1 MSKTLE
7 SNLTE
12 GNVTRK
18 LVSFAWPLFVANL
31 LVTLYGIVDTLVV
44 GFFDGSV
51 GISAVTTGS
60 QLMNILMFIGMGF
73 ANGGQVL
80 VSQLKGAGDKEGLC
94 KAIGSL
100 ITLCAVSGLVIG
112 VIGAA
117 ITPIALHLLNTPAE
131 AWDGARDYMII
142 TSLGMVFMYISY
154 AFNSTMRGLGDS
166 RRPMLFIGV
175 ATIMNMI
182 LDVILVGPLKM
193 GARGAALATVFAIF
207 CSALFAFVYLF
218 RRREI
223 FVFDFKPDSFK
234 LRGRWVKEH
243 LRLGIPMALQSS
255 VINISL
261 AYVMSLVNV
270 YGVAAS
276 SAVGI
281 GGKLINV
288 CCMPYHSTGTAAGSM
303 CGQNVGAGKLDRVRE
318 TVNKTMLIN
327 LCVTAL
333 TACIIVF
340 IPDPIIHLF
349 DRNAEVADICR
360 LYLQLH
366 LVHNAMQALFN
377 AQNAACLGVGNTFL
391 SAVAFITD
399 GVVLRLAMCLLFT
412 YVWPLG
418 LFGVILATAVAPV
431 GAEII
436 FGVYYWG
443 GFWRK
448 AGERRYA
455 LLSGQ
460 RAEQAGTRV

>member
-12 GNVTRK
+12 GNVTGK
-18 LVSFAWPLFVANL
+18 LLSFAWPLFVANL
-31 LVTLYGIVDTLVV
+31 LVTFYGIVDTLVV
-44 GFFDGSV
+44 GHFDGSA

-80 VSQLKGAGDKEGLC
+80 IAQLKGADDNDGLC

-100 ITLCAVSGLVIG
+100 VTLCTLSGLVVG
-112 VIGAA
+112 AIGAL
-117 ITPIALHLLNTPAE
+117 ITPMALRLLNTPAE
-131 AWDGARDYMII
+131 AWNGARDYMII
-142 TSLGMVFMYISY
+142 TSLGMVFMFISY

-175 ATIMNMI
+175 ATVMNMI
-182 LDVILVGPLKM
+182 LDVIFVGPLRM

-207 CSALFAFVYLF
+207 CSALFAFLYLF
-218 RRREI
+218 RRKAQ
-223 FVFDFKPDSFK
+223 FAFDFKLNSFK
-234 LRGRWVKEH
+234 LRRRWVGEH

-281 GGKLINV
+281 GGKLISV
-288 CCMPYHSTGTAAGSM
+288 CCMPYHSTGTAAGAM
-303 CGQNVGAGKLDRVRE
+303 CGQCVGAGLLDRVRE
-318 TVNKTMLIN
+318 TVNKTVCIN
-327 LCVTAL
+327 LAVTVL
-333 TACIIVF
+333 TAVVIVF
-340 IPDPIIHLF
+340 VPDVIIHLF
-349 DRNAEVADICR
+349 DTNEEVVEICR
-360 LYLQLH
+360 LYLRLH
-366 LVHNAMQALFN
+366 LVHNTMQALFN
-377 AQNAACLGVGNTFL
+377 AQNAACLGVGDTML

-399 GVVLRLAMCLLFT
+399 GMVLRLAMCLIFT
-412 YVWPLG
+412 YVLHWG

-443 GFWRK
+443 GFWRRS
-448 AGERRYA
+448 GEKRYA
-455 LLSGQ
+455 LLSRQ
-460 RAEQAGTRV
+460 PEAQ